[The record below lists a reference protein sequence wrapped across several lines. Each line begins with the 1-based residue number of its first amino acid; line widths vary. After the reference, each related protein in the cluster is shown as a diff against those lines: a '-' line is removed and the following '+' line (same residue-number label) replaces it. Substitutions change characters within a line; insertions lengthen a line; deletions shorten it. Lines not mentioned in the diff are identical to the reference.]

1 MKVLIIEDELPAQ
14 KRLKRQLAE
23 IDEFIEV
30 LDCLDS
36 ISSGIAWFQ
45 NNPDPDLLFLDIQL
59 ADGLSFKILEQVKTE
74 CPIIFCTAYDEYAIK
89 AFKHNSIDYLLKPID
104 QADLEAALKKFQKNY
119 GTKNQIDLQKLQ
131 EILTQPKKDY
141 KQRFMV
147 KIGEKIQSINI
158 ASIDYFYSDQKAT
171 FLKTKD
177 NKKYLIDYPLD
188 QLEELLDPAVYFRLN
203 RKYITHHNAIDS
215 VFSFSNSRLKVTLK
229 NSDDDNI
236 LISREKVQKFKE
248 WLDA

>member
-1 MKVLIIEDELPAQ
+1 M
-14 KRLKRQLAE
+14 
-23 IDEFIEV
+23 

-36 ISSGIAWFQ
+36 ISSGIAWFE
-45 NNPDPDLLFLDIQL
+45 NNQDPDLLFLDIQL
-59 ADGLSFKILEQVKTE
+59 ADGLSFKLLEQVETE

-104 QADLEAALKKFQKNY
+104 QADLEAAINKFRKKANK
-119 GTKNQIDLQKLQ
+119 QIDLNKLQ
-131 EILTQPKKDY
+131 EILLYKKEY
-141 KQRFMV
+141 KPRFMV
-147 KIGEKIQSINI
+147 KVGEKIQSINA

-188 QLEELLDPAVYFRLN
+188 QLEDLLDPTSYFKLN
-203 RKYITHHNAIDS
+203 RKYITHHNAIDE

>member
-14 KRLKRQLAE
+14 RRLQRQLAE
-23 IDEFIEV
+23 IDQHIEV

-36 ISSGIAWFQ
+36 IANTLAWFKKY
-45 NNPDPDLLFLDIQL
+45 PEPDLLFLDIQL
-59 ADGLSFKILEQVKTE
+59 ADGLSFKILEQVDTE
-74 CPIIFCTAYDEYAIK
+74 CPIIFCTAYDEHAIK

-104 QADLEAALKKFQKNY
+104 QTDLEAAIKKFQKNSN
-119 GTKNQIDLQKLQ
+119 KQIDLSKLQ
-131 EILTQPKKDY
+131 EILQPKKDY

-158 ASIDYFYSDQKAT
+158 SSIDYFYSDQKAT

-188 QLEELLDPAVYFRLN
+188 QLEELLDPISYFRLN
-203 RKYITHHNAIDS
+203 RKYITHHNAIEE

-229 NSDDDNI
+229 NSDDENI
-236 LISREKVQKFKE
+236 LISREKVQQFKE
-248 WLDA
+248 WLDS